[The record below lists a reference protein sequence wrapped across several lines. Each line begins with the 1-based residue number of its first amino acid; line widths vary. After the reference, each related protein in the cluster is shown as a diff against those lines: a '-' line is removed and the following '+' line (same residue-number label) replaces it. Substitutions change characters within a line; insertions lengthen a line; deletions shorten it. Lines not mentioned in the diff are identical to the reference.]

1 MKQVE
6 CNSRCVHRGL
16 KVQVLLG
23 PVTELLAMQ
32 GVLVVR
38 GYKNSAFTSA
48 LYQKVYQKFGT
59 DRDSH
64 GLS

>member
-38 GYKNSAFTSA
+38 GYNNSTFTRA
-48 LYQKVYQKFGT
+48 LYQKVYQKVLE
-59 DRDSH
+59 RIEN
-64 GLS
+64 LI